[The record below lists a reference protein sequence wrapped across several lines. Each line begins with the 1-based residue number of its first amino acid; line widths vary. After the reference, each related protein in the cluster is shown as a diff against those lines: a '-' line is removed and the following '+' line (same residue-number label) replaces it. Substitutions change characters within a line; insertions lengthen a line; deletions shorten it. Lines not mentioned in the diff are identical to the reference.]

1 MLLSG
6 DMVEA
11 EEALSIGLVSK
22 VVPDDELMP
31 AARDLA
37 ERIAVNAP
45 MAVKT
50 AKQALRLARK
60 GDGQELRRH
69 LKDSLAT
76 LLAS

>member
-1 MLLSG
+1 
-6 DMVEA
+6 
-11 EEALSIGLVSK
+11 
-22 VVPDDELMP
+22 
-31 AARDLA
+31 
-37 ERIAVNAP
+37 

-76 LLAS
+76 LLASEDHQESVAAFLERRPPSYHGR